1 MELQNKNL
9 NRKVYN
15 KEGGKDQCA
24 LVEACI
30 EIISQT

>member
-15 KEGGKDQCA
+15 KEGGKA
-24 LVEACI
+24 SARWWKHVLK
-30 EIISQT
+30 S